1 MSTVVYAI
9 ISAEFLGRR
18 WKTLDFEVMKGKE
31 QDSDILTLYIHKY
44 HDDGDCDDSLVFL
57 YKSKTWI

>member
-1 MSTVVYAI
+1 MQLAQ
-9 ISAEFLGRR
+9 A

-31 QDSDILTLYIHKY
+31 QDSDILPLYIHKY

-57 YKSKTWI
+57 YKSKTGI

>member
-1 MSTVVYAI
+1 MQLSQ
-9 ISAEFLGRR
+9 AEFLGRR

-31 QDSDILTLYIHKY
+31 QDSDILPLYIHKY
-44 HDDGDCDDSLVFL
+44 HDDGDCDDSVVFL